1 LEVSGAL
8 DPDTSALVGLAAAIV
23 QPDQIRLA
31 VAIDHVLHQGVDPT
45 AVDELML
52 QSVLTAGWPRALLAM
67 AAWRE
72 ASGTTAPDTD
82 ADDDYARHA
91 DWTVRG
97 EAACALIYGPNYDRL
112 RRNVRA
118 LHPALESWVITEGY
132 GRTLSRPGLAAAV
145 RELCTVAQTAV
156 LQTPQQ
162 LHSHLLGALR
172 AGATVDQVTAT
183 LGVARAYLPS
193 DEWPAIADL
202 SARVLQ
208 RWEPGR

>member
-1 LEVSGAL
+1 MSAL
-8 DPDTSALVGLAAAIV
+8 DPTTKALVGLAAAIV
-23 QPDQIRLA
+23 QPNAIRLA
-31 VAIDHVLHQGVDPT
+31 VAIDQVMHQGVNQL

-67 AAWRE
+67 MAWRE
-72 ASGTTAPDTD
+72 ASGTAAPASDLD
-82 ADDDYARHA
+82 ADYARHA
-91 DWTVRG
+91 EWTARG
-97 EAACALIYGPNYDRL
+97 ATGCALIYGPTYARL
-112 RRNVRA
+112 RSNVRA

-132 GRTLSRPGLAAAV
+132 GRTLARPGLDVAV
-145 RELCTVAQTAV
+145 RELCTIAQTAV
-156 LQTPQQ
+156 LQTLQQ

-172 AGATVDQVTAT
+172 AGATADQVTAT
-183 LGVARAYLPS
+183 LDLARGYLPS